1 MVFVPGLN
9 IKGEEGWER
18 LADTL
23 EEAQM
28 EKYIR
33 TES

>member
-9 IKGEEGWER
+9 IKCEEGWER
-18 LADTL
+18 LADTP
-23 EEAQM
+23 EEEQND
-28 EKYIR
+28 KYIQ